1 MKKLKRDIIPLCA
14 IAYTGVFIIF
24 YKFLNNGTGNIN
36 SLVTTVDNTI
46 PFLKI
51 FIIPYIT
58 WYGYLAIGL
67 IYLCIK
73 HRKSY
78 YTSLISLNIGILACY
93 IIYMIFQTTVPRPII
108 TDSDILSKLVSM
120 IYKNDNPFNCFP
132 SMHVTT
138 TYIIM
143 KGINSNKN
151 KMVTSLSF
159 NIIGI
164 LIIISTQ
171 FVKQHVVL
179 DLVVAILLSE
189 VVFRVISSDKKEHII
204 TMKSKLLSF
213 LTIKTKLKNPS

>member
-1 MKKLKRDIIPLCA
+1 
-14 IAYTGVFIIF
+14 
-24 YKFLNNGTGNIN
+24 
-36 SLVTTVDNTI
+36 
-46 PFLKI
+46 
-51 FIIPYIT
+51 
-58 WYGYLAIGL
+58 
-67 IYLCIK
+67 
-73 HRKSY
+73 
-78 YTSLISLNIGILACY
+78 
-93 IIYMIFQTTVPRPII
+93 
-108 TDSDILSKLVSM
+108 
-120 IYKNDNPFNCFP
+120 
-132 SMHVTT
+132 MHVTT